1 MRRADAEGD
10 FDLFK
15 AGWDWGFAGIPC
27 PINLRSSPMEPKRTC
42 SGFAIESAVMTN
54 AASPSET
61 DVTSGLPSQ
70 TLGQSSAE
78 LYLALLKDVLLRI
91 NPPERYRE
99 FPRSRLQRSAL
110 ASFAYPRLQSFLR
123 RFDLALCSTRFD
135 PNQRELGSDWPSE
148 ADSMIGV
155 ARLNNLHDCVRT
167 VLEDGVPGDFIETG
181 VWRGGACIFMRA
193 ALKAYGDSKRTVWV
207 ADSFEGLPRPG
218 KDHPADIDS
227 GFDFYKFN
235 DVLGVSLE
243 QVKNNFKRYGLLD
256 SRVQF
261 LKGWFR
267 DTLPSAPIQRLAILR
282 LDGDM
287 YGSTIDALESLFPKV
302 SVGGFIIVDDY
313 VAIPECRQAVTDYRA
328 KHKITDAIIEIDR
341 DGAFWRKS

>member
-1 MRRADAEGD
+1 
-10 FDLFK
+10 
-15 AGWDWGFAGIPC
+15 
-27 PINLRSSPMEPKRTC
+27 MEPKRTQ

-54 AASPSET
+54 AAATSEEDATSSPP
-61 DVTSGLPSQ
+61 LQ
-70 TLGQSSAE
+70 TQAQSAAE

-99 FPRSRLQRSAL
+99 FPRSKLKRNAL

-123 RFDLALCSTRFD
+123 RFDLALCSTKLDRD
-135 PNQRELGSDWPSE
+135 QRESGSDWPSE

-193 ALKAYGDSKRTVWV
+193 ALEAYGDRQRTVWV

-218 KDHPADIDS
+218 KDYPADIAS

-243 QVKNNFKRYGLLD
+243 QVKSNFKRYGLLD

-261 LKGWFR
+261 LKGWFC
-267 DTLPSAPIQRLAILR
+267 DTLPGAPVQRLAILR

-287 YGSTIDALESLFPKV
+287 YGSTIEALESLFPKV
-302 SVGGFIIVDDY
+302 SIGGFIIVDDY
-313 VAIPECRQAVTDYRA
+313 VAIPECKRAVTDYRA
-328 KHKITDAIIEIDR
+328 KHNITDTIIEIDR
-341 DGAFWRKS
+341 DGAYWRKS